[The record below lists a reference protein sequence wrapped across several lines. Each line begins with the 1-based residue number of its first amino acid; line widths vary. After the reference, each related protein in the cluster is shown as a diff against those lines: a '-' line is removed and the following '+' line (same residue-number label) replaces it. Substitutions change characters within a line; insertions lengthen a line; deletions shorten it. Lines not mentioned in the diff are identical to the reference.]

1 MKSALHVSVELNRWS
16 LFMFSQRHQ
25 LRNESSAEVELAS
38 CACWNRLRTVML
50 AIRSTREI
58 LKHHHNQV
66 EKSGDLYYLTEA
78 HYLTNEIRNLEI
90 ITSGYHKTIEQL
102 KRACIRKRI
111 TLAKA
116 TEELFI
122 KANHELNNSLSYLD
136 NVCSSAVCALESRR
150 KYLSVYTQ
158 LLKAR
163 RRVLLDEIY
172 ELFGI
177 EVHKALERMH
187 KAECPCIEFSSICG
201 VHLPVPRDMI
211 GHHEFEIAAAFG
223 HVLHFLGSA
232 SVLLDYIFRYSI
244 LSGASTSYIYSPRDS
259 RSLPLHGTRWRS
271 GRVRLDQALVL
282 LERNISQLRED
293 TGLSYRAGN
302 ILLAIEEWIR
312 GILDSSIPVVHKH
325 RPVRSLRSPS
335 GLVKCDTKTV
345 DGEFSKE
352 ISHLEDQLDI

>member
-1 MKSALHVSVELNRWS
+1 
-16 LFMFSQRHQ
+16 MF
-25 LRNESSAEVELAS
+25 V
-38 CACWNRLRTVML
+38 
-50 AIRSTREI
+50 TRF
-58 LKHHHNQV
+58 Q
-66 EKSGDLYYLTEA
+66 
-78 HYLTNEIRNLEI
+78 TNEIRNLEI

-122 KANHELNNSLSYLD
+122 KQANHELNNSLSYLD

-211 GHHEFEIAAAFG
+211 GGGDVVA
-223 HVLHFLGSA
+223 
-232 SVLLDYIFRYSI
+232 
-244 LSGASTSYIYSPRDS
+244 SGALT
-259 RSLPLHGTRWRS
+259 HTH
-271 GRVRLDQALVL
+271 VR
-282 LERNISQLRED
+282 
-293 TGLSYRAGN
+293 
-302 ILLAIEEWIR
+302 
-312 GILDSSIPVVHKH
+312 
-325 RPVRSLRSPS
+325 
-335 GLVKCDTKTV
+335 C
-345 DGEFSKE
+345 
-352 ISHLEDQLDI
+352 SHPGSMPA